1 MSNQSSSVTEFLLR
15 GFSDTEEL
23 QSLHFIAF
31 LIIYL
36 LALIENLLIITVIIY
51 SHQLHKPMYFFLANL
66 ALQDLGSISVSVP
79 KSMANS
85 LMNTKTIS
93 YNGCICQV
101 FFFVFFTVSH
111 FFLLGIMAYDRYVA
125 ICNPLR
131 YETVMN
137 KTACIQ
143 MAISVW
149 TTGLLCSAAYSG
161 STFIM
166 EFCSNDINQFFCEM
180 PALFKIACSDTYL
193 IALCILYVTASLG
206 FTNLALI
213 VYSYVQTFRSV
224 LRIPSAQGKQKA
236 FSTCLPHLIVISF
249 YVISSSFSYLKPLS
263 MSSMS
268 SMDLVVSMFYCMLP
282 PIMNPFIYSI
292 RNRELKMAFCNLT
305 ANISPHF
312 LAIGHIM
319 DFRNYL
325 YLSMNKILKL

>member
-1 MSNQSSSVTEFLLR
+1 MRPNVQAMSNQSSSVTEFLLR

-125 ICNPLR
+125 ICNPLH
-131 YETVMN
+131 YETMMN
-137 KTACIQ
+137 KKACIQ

-149 TTGLLCSAAYSG
+149 ITGLLCSAVYTG
-161 STFIM
+161 STFTI
-166 EFCSNDINQFFCEM
+166 EFCSNDINQFFCEI
-180 PALFKIACSDTYL
+180 PELFKIACSDTYL
-193 IALCILYVTASLG
+193 IALCVLYVGASVA
-206 FTNLALI
+206 FINLILI
-213 VYSYVQTFRSV
+213 VYSYVQIFRSV
-224 LRIPSAQGKQKA
+224 LRIPSTQGKQKA
-236 FSTCLPHLIVISF
+236 FSTCLPHLIVISLYF
-249 YVISSSFSYLKPLS
+249 VSGTFAYLKPTS
-263 MSSMS
+263 MSLS

-292 RNRELKMAFCNLT
+292 RNRELKMAFWNLT
-305 ANISPHF
+305 VNLFPHF
-312 LAIGHIM
+312 LANFHWSDDG
-319 DFRNYL
+319 F
-325 YLSMNKILKL
+325 